1 MEIQVSIINIF
12 YDNIREISKREK
24 LLGLNYKSWI
34 VILGAP
40 MIIAVYISWF
50 YAFISFLS
58 LIAIFFI
65 AEFFDDD
72 ISDILIA
79 RVTLHTKTNK
89 YYA

>member
-1 MEIQVSIINIF
+1 MEMQVSIINIF

-24 LLGLNYKSWI
+24 LFGLNYKSWI
-34 VILGAP
+34 AIILLP
-40 MIIAVYISWF
+40 MIVMVYISFF
-50 YAFISFLS
+50 YS
-58 LIAIFFI
+58 LIGFLLLIIIFFI

-79 RVTLHTKTNK
+79 RAALHTKTNK